1 MNHNFIRLN
10 SNNNIET
17 KKIFFVVLRKIHGE
31 IDWILPLVNSF
42 NKNYLFIGIIENIK
56 EIMKN
61 TSSRLDLIMFPK
73 VNSAKEV
80 RNFNKLV
87 TNYEK
92 KFNIIKT
99 G

>member
-56 EIMKN
+56 EISVLQKN
-61 TSSRLDLIMFPK
+61 SFL
-73 VNSAKEV
+73 
-80 RNFNKLV
+80 NKNL
-87 TNYEK
+87 
-92 KFNIIKT
+92 
-99 G
+99 